1 MLGLIARN
9 AKTVAVAG
17 AVAAV
22 TAAVMAGAPALA
34 GATPAASAAA
44 SPVIVA
50 GFKNGPVQVT
60 GTGLKAVATMHVPAG
75 SWAIFAKAWVLNL
88 SSSYVEPD
96 CRLVAGGASDSSRP
110 VIEPNGQS
118 ASAATLAFNVIHKFT
133 SAGTA
138 VVECNAFGTDIQLN
152 MIKITAVKA
161 GQLTNGA
168 LS

>member
-1 MLGLIARN
+1 MLGIIARN

-22 TAAVMAGAPALA
+22 TAAVMSGAPALA
-34 GATPAASAAA
+34 GAASSVSAAP

-50 GFKNGPVQVT
+50 GFKNGPVDVT
-60 GTGLKAVATMHVPAG
+60 GSGLHTVATMHVPAG

-110 VIEPNGQS
+110 LIEPNGQS

-138 VVECNAFGTDIQLN
+138 KVECNAFGTDIQIN
-152 MIKITAVKA
+152 MIKVTAIKA
-161 GQLTNGA
+161 GKLTNGA